1 MYGSDILVAPIVYE
15 NKTSREVYLPKRAK
29 WTNLHDGK
37 EYDGGQ
43 SILVEAPLEVIP
55 VFTRDNKKAQWI
67 GMI

>member
-37 EYDGGQ
+37 NMME
-43 SILVEAPLEVIP
+43 
-55 VFTRDNKKAQWI
+55 DNLFLLKHP
-67 GMI
+67 